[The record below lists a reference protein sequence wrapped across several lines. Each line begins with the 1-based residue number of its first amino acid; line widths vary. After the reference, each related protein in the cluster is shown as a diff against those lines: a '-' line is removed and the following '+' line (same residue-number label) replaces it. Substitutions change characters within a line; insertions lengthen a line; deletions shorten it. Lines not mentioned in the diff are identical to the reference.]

1 MNTPTTN
8 SRVNEFCSPGLH
20 NSTRLSEMALNRPM
34 PETTTRWRVNRIFW
48 IKDALP
54 NAMLTC
60 HDQGVARS
68 AGPEHLGFRCWSGD
82 VEVDVRSPL
91 SEEAFHTMPFGE
103 QVGFLRTWKPNTSN
117 WDGPVR
123 EGLAAILQAE
133 ATARSVYYFE
143 HADQLTGL
151 DPLYS
156 TALVRGFSEGLDGK
170 SVLNWKPFWL
180 FATWVLEQPDP
191 EIEIRDEF
199 SGLTQLGRCWQ
210 SCRLEIARFVDAIL
224 NGKLAPLPLIERKSV
239 WQLITA
245 LMRDP
250 RPVSAE
256 ETHDDE
262 HVMDHLALSLNTVS
276 GVAVHAVF
284 SFVSWIRSHSPEG
297 ARAGQSL
304 DDVPEAR
311 DALEALLDPLIESAL
326 TIRSVF
332 GANMT
337 RLAYWAET
345 WLRDHL
351 ERILPVQGQNDQSE
365 IAWKTFIRLSHTNL
379 KTFVLFRQ
387 QYSAAIARMP
397 QNVLREH
404 RHRDSRVSLG
414 QILVV
419 SYYQGILDFEQP
431 DNMLEAFFTRAPES
445 VRADVMAFVGRS
457 LAQSKELI
465 SPEVFARLLTLW
477 NWLVQHED
485 PSGGPGFQD
494 RVA

>member
-1 MNTPTTN
+1 MNTPTTH
-8 SRVNEFCSPGLH
+8 SRVNEFCSPVLN
-20 NSTRLSEMALNRPM
+20 NSTRLSETALNRLT

-48 IKDALP
+48 IKDAPP
-54 NAMLTC
+54 NTMLMC
-60 HDQGVARS
+60 HDQRVSRS
-68 AGPEHLGFRCWSGD
+68 TEPEHLGFRCWSGD
-82 VEVDVRSPL
+82 VEVDVKSPIT
-91 SEEAFHTMPFGE
+91 EEAFHAMPFME

-123 EGLAAILQAE
+123 EGLAAIVQAE
-133 ATARSVYYFE
+133 ATVQSVCYFE
-143 HADQLTGL
+143 HSDRLTGL

-170 SVLNWKPFWL
+170 TVSNWKPFWL
-180 FATWVLEQPDP
+180 FATRVLEQPDP
-191 EIEIRDEF
+191 DTQIRDDF
-199 SGLTQLGRCWQ
+199 SGNTQLGRRWQ
-210 SCRLEIARFVDAIL
+210 SCRLEIARLVDAIL
-224 NGKLAPLPLIERKSV
+224 DGKLAPLPLIERKSV
-239 WQLITA
+239 WQLIAA

-250 RPVSAE
+250 RPASAE

-262 HVMDHLALSLNTVS
+262 QVMDHLALSLNTAW

-284 SFVSWIRSHSPEG
+284 SFVRWIRSHSSDDVQC
-297 ARAGQSL
+297 GQDL

-311 DALEALLDPLIESAL
+311 DALEALLDPRIESAL

-332 GANMT
+332 GANMP
-337 RLAYWAET
+337 RLAFWAET

-351 ERILPVQGQNDQSE
+351 ERIFPIQGQIDQSE

-414 QILVV
+414 KILVV
-419 SYYQGILDFEQP
+419 SYCRGILDFEQP

-445 VRADVMAFVGRS
+445 VRAEVMAFVGRS
-457 LAQSKELI
+457 LAQSDGPIL
-465 SPEVFARLLTLW
+465 PEILERLLTLW
-477 NWLVQHED
+477 NWLVQHES
-485 PSGGPGFQD
+485 PSGGPGSEYK
-494 RVA
+494 AA